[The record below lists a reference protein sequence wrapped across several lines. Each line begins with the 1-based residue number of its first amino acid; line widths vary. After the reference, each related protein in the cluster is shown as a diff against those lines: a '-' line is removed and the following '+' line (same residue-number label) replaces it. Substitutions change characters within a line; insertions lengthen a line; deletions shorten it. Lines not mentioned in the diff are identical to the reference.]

1 MSTRFDASES
11 RLTWKSRCVR
21 VPLTIGVIGSLLL
34 AACSSSDQQNSD
46 PTSPGQ
52 TTQQSEQ
59 QVQNPTHV
67 LQNVNLKLASNG
79 NVSAIDTNNIY
90 VNEQEHK
97 SSSKTI
103 NFKVKDVINDVP
115 VRVST
120 QYQSSKG
127 TGTNLKDLNGYSGEL
142 TIKVTVENLTLK
154 SQEVSYDAGGTKRT
168 NQALVGVPFT
178 VAGSVSLDNVKSNQI
193 ITSGDKTD
201 DSATNGVISTTGDGK
216 ANVQW
221 GAILAPPTSGAS
233 TSFTLKVNAQDFKA
247 PDFDIAVQPGFAS
260 DLSGESVLNNSFNKN
275 DANQVA
281 MLQRTI
287 DLVNNVDSTITSASS
302 QVNEL
307 RSSLDNTS
315 DTLGQDAAKNLQAN
329 SESLTKR
336 MAELD
341 GQIQSLKDD
350 LAKTADGNKNQLIS
364 QLESTVNTMDTL
376 LGDTSQVPNVS
387 VSHQN
392 GSCTVDRGAAGG
404 GSSVY
409 GNLVQLSQILNNYAD
424 ASGDCQH
431 ALTDSLRQTIGPDN
445 PSPEVC
451 RDGSSVTC
459 SLYGASVTSQASLI
473 GLVANGEKLVNE
485 LQPEYLKGANKNYR
499 ALRGEVDNLTKY
511 LQSDEGKKA
520 IRDHQQN
527 GDVTE
532 SLKSSR
538 RSVDEL
544 KKTSDELT
552 KALNSLHSKAVAA
565 RNDVSGNSNSI
576 DQQNED
582 IANELCKL
590 SVENGGKLS
599 QEEVDRLRSYLTST
613 PCGETPRTPQRDQ
626 NNQNQGDQNTPNNNQ
641 NGNNGN
647 QNDQNQGHQD
657 NNQNTPNNN
666 QNGQNDQNGQGGA
679 QVTPQNDP
687 TENGQNGQNGQNDQ
701 NGQNQNTPNNNQ
713 NGNNANQGGTPVVPA
728 AHRFAADKLQA
739 PEGYGQAMDE
749 RLNNQARAWDEVIK
763 ETDLQN
769 PTTPLAQ
776 NAKGFSDQVN
786 SLDSALSSVEKAY
799 AGEGDDQN
807 RDRDDRQ
814 NDPNSL
820 DEKLK
825 SLTSASDELG
835 KNLDEL
841 SSQHSE
847 LSEALKN
854 AFKDSADETSKNINN
869 LISQEIRQVSAQGSA
884 GADSIQNSFTSSIY
898 GLAEASNV
906 IVRDAGNSLEAQRR
920 DIAGKVENL
929 KASLDGVTQSSL
941 EQLDARTGNAS
952 RDLAGASVLLA
963 DDLNKVILDL
973 GDSRVDGSGLL
984 GALKTNAA
992 KAGAADFQLA
1002 LASQNAQGYTSVRA
1016 EDIAAVQLRQAQF
1029 KASLEKLK
1037 SLPSFHLPDGGKA
1050 EVKVVYTFH
1059 IGDM

>member
-431 ALTDSLRQTIGPDN
+431 ALADSLRQTIGPDN

-647 QNDQNQGHQD
+647 QNNQNQGNQD

-687 TENGQNGQNGQNDQ
+687 TENGQNGQNDQ

-941 EQLDARTGNAS
+941 EQLDARTGSAS

>member
-687 TENGQNGQNGQNDQ
+687 TENGQNGQNDQ

-869 LISQEIRQVSAQGSA
+869 LISQEIRQVSAQGSV

>member
-376 LGDTSQVPNVS
+376 LGDTSQIPNVS

-552 KALNSLHSKAVAA
+552 KALNSLHSKAMAA

-687 TENGQNGQNGQNDQ
+687 TENGQNGQNDQ

-841 SSQHSE
+841 SSQHPE

-941 EQLDARTGNAS
+941 EQLDARTGSAS

>member
-431 ALTDSLRQTIGPDN
+431 ALADSLRQTIGPDN

-647 QNDQNQGHQD
+647 QNNQNQGNQD

-687 TENGQNGQNGQNDQ
+687 TENGQNGQNDQ

-1029 KASLEKLK
+1029 KASLVKLK

>member
-424 ASGDCQH
+424 ASGDCQR
-431 ALTDSLRQTIGPDN
+431 ALADSLRQTIGPDN

-666 QNGQNDQNGQGGA
+666 QKGQNDQNGQGGA

-687 TENGQNGQNGQNDQ
+687 TENGQNGQNDQ
-701 NGQNQNTPNNNQ
+701 NGQNQNTPNNKQ

>member
-424 ASGDCQH
+424 ASGDCQR
-431 ALTDSLRQTIGPDN
+431 ALADSLRQTIGPDN

-499 ALRGEVDNLTKY
+499 ALRGEIDNLTKY

-687 TENGQNGQNGQNDQ
+687 TENGQNDQ

>member
-431 ALTDSLRQTIGPDN
+431 ALADSLRQTIGPDN

-687 TENGQNGQNGQNDQ
+687 TENGQNGQNDQ

-713 NGNNANQGGTPVVPA
+713 NGNNANQDGTPVVPA

-807 RDRDDRQ
+807 RDRQ

>member
-431 ALTDSLRQTIGPDN
+431 ALADSLRQTIGPDN

-473 GLVANGEKLVNE
+473 GLVANGEKLVND

-499 ALRGEVDNLTKY
+499 ALRGEIDNLTKY

-647 QNDQNQGHQD
+647 QNNQNQGNQD

-687 TENGQNGQNGQNDQ
+687 TENGQNGQNDQ

-841 SSQHSE
+841 SNQHSE

>member
-11 RLTWKSRCVR
+11 RLTWKIRCVR

-424 ASGDCQH
+424 ASGDCQR
-431 ALTDSLRQTIGPDN
+431 ALADSLRQTIGPDN

-687 TENGQNGQNGQNDQ
+687 TENGQNDQ

>member
-499 ALRGEVDNLTKY
+499 ALRGEIDNLTKY

-647 QNDQNQGHQD
+647 QNNQNQGNQD

-687 TENGQNGQNGQNDQ
+687 TENGQNGQNDQ

>member
-364 QLESTVNTMDTL
+364 QLESTMNTMDTL

-424 ASGDCQH
+424 ASGDCQR
-431 ALTDSLRQTIGPDN
+431 ALADSLRQTIGPDN

-499 ALRGEVDNLTKY
+499 ALRGEIDNLTKY

-582 IANELCKL
+582 VANELCKL

-687 TENGQNGQNGQNDQ
+687 TENGQNDQ

>member
-424 ASGDCQH
+424 ASGDCQR
-431 ALTDSLRQTIGPDN
+431 ALADSLRQTIGPDN

-687 TENGQNGQNGQNDQ
+687 TENGQNGQND
-701 NGQNQNTPNNNQ
+701 QNQNTPNNNQ

>member
-431 ALTDSLRQTIGPDN
+431 ALADSLLQTIGPDN

-647 QNDQNQGHQD
+647 QNNQNQGHQD

-687 TENGQNGQNGQNDQ
+687 TENGQNGQNDQ

-929 KASLDGVTQSSL
+929 KASLDEVTQSSL
-941 EQLDARTGNAS
+941 EQLDARTGSAS

>member
-154 SQEVSYDAGGTKRT
+154 SPEVSYDAGGTKRT

-424 ASGDCQH
+424 ASGDCQR
-431 ALTDSLRQTIGPDN
+431 ALADSLRQTIGPDN

-687 TENGQNGQNGQNDQ
+687 TENGQNGQNDQ

>member
-424 ASGDCQH
+424 ASGDCQR
-431 ALTDSLRQTIGPDN
+431 ALADSLRQTIGPDN

-613 PCGETPRTPQRDQ
+613 PCGETPRTPQHDQ

-647 QNDQNQGHQD
+647 QNNQNQGNQD

-687 TENGQNGQNGQNDQ
+687 TENGQNDQ

>member
-424 ASGDCQH
+424 ASGDCQR
-431 ALTDSLRQTIGPDN
+431 ALADSLRQTIGPDN

-511 LQSDEGKKA
+511 LQSDEGRKA

-687 TENGQNGQNGQNDQ
+687 TENGQNGQNDQ

-713 NGNNANQGGTPVVPA
+713 NGNNGNQGGTPVVPA

>member
-613 PCGETPRTPQRDQ
+613 PCGETPRTPQRAQ

-687 TENGQNGQNGQNDQ
+687 TENGQNGQNDQ

>member
-424 ASGDCQH
+424 ASGDCQR
-431 ALTDSLRQTIGPDN
+431 ALADSLRQTIGPDN

-666 QNGQNDQNGQGGA
+666 QNDQNGQGGA

-687 TENGQNGQNGQNDQ
+687 TENGQNGQNDQ

>member
-431 ALTDSLRQTIGPDN
+431 ALADSLRQTIGPDN

-613 PCGETPRTPQRDQ
+613 PCGEAPRTPQRDQ

-647 QNDQNQGHQD
+647 QNNQNQGHQD

-687 TENGQNGQNGQNDQ
+687 TENGQNGQNDQ

>member
-154 SQEVSYDAGGTKRT
+154 SQEVNYDAGGTKRT

-527 GDVTE
+527 GDITE

-613 PCGETPRTPQRDQ
+613 PCGETPRTPQHDQ

-647 QNDQNQGHQD
+647 QNNQNQGNQD
-657 NNQNTPNNN
+657 NNQNTPTNN

-687 TENGQNGQNGQNDQ
+687 TESGQNDQNGQ

>member
-409 GNLVQLSQILNNYAD
+409 GNLVQLSEILNNYAD

-431 ALTDSLRQTIGPDN
+431 ALADSLRQTIGPDN

-647 QNDQNQGHQD
+647 QNNQTQGNQD

-687 TENGQNGQNGQNDQ
+687 TENGQNGQNDQ

-841 SSQHSE
+841 SSQHAE

-973 GDSRVDGSGLL
+973 GDSRVDGSGML

-992 KAGAADFQLA
+992 KAGAAVFQLA
-1002 LASQNAQGYTSVRA
+1002 LASHNAQGYTSFRA

>member
-527 GDVTE
+527 GDITE

-647 QNDQNQGHQD
+647 QNNQNQGNQD

-687 TENGQNGQNGQNDQ
+687 TESGQNDQNGQ

-769 PTTPLAQ
+769 PTTPLAR

>member
-499 ALRGEVDNLTKY
+499 ALRGEIDNLTKY

-666 QNGQNDQNGQGGA
+666 QKGQNDQNGQGGA

-687 TENGQNGQNGQNDQ
+687 TENGQNGQNDQ

-941 EQLDARTGNAS
+941 EQLDTRTGNAS

>member
-431 ALTDSLRQTIGPDN
+431 ALADSLRQTIGPDN

-527 GDVTE
+527 GDITE

-613 PCGETPRTPQRDQ
+613 PCGEAPRTPQRDQ

-647 QNDQNQGHQD
+647 QNNQNQGNQD

-687 TENGQNGQNGQNDQ
+687 TENGQNDQ

>member
-376 LGDTSQVPNVS
+376 LGDTSQAPNVS

-431 ALTDSLRQTIGPDN
+431 ALADSLRQTIGPDN

-647 QNDQNQGHQD
+647 QNNQNQGNQD

-687 TENGQNGQNGQNDQ
+687 TENGQNGQNDQ

>member
-687 TENGQNGQNGQNDQ
+687 TENGQNGQNDQ

-739 PEGYGQAMDE
+739 PEGYGQAIDE

>member
-387 VSHQN
+387 ISHQN

-424 ASGDCQH
+424 ASGDCQR
-431 ALTDSLRQTIGPDN
+431 ALADSLRQTIGPDN

-499 ALRGEVDNLTKY
+499 ALRGEIDNLTKY

-687 TENGQNGQNGQNDQ
+687 TENGQNDQ

-713 NGNNANQGGTPVVPA
+713 NGNNANQDGTPVVPA

-807 RDRDDRQ
+807 RDRQ

>member
-431 ALTDSLRQTIGPDN
+431 ALADSLRQTIGPDN

-499 ALRGEVDNLTKY
+499 ALRGEIDNLTKY

-527 GDVTE
+527 GDITE

-626 NNQNQGDQNTPNNNQ
+626 NNQNQGD
-641 NGNNGN
+641 
-647 QNDQNQGHQD
+647 
-657 NNQNTPNNN
+657 
-666 QNGQNDQNGQGGA
+666 
-679 QVTPQNDP
+679 
-687 TENGQNGQNGQNDQ
+687 
-701 NGQNQNTPNNNQ
+701 QNTPNNNQ

-825 SLTSASDELG
+825 SLTSVSDELG

>member
-431 ALTDSLRQTIGPDN
+431 ARADALRQTIGPDN

-527 GDVTE
+527 GDITE

-552 KALNSLHSKAVAA
+552 KAFNSLHSKAVAA

-647 QNDQNQGHQD
+647 QNNQNQGNQD

-687 TENGQNGQNGQNDQ
+687 TENGQNGQND
-701 NGQNQNTPNNNQ
+701 QNQNTPNNNQ

-825 SLTSASDELG
+825 ALTSASDELG

>member
-647 QNDQNQGHQD
+647 QNDQNQGNQD

-687 TENGQNGQNGQNDQ
+687 TENGQNDQ

-841 SSQHSE
+841 SNQHSE

>member
-687 TENGQNGQNGQNDQ
+687 TENGQNDQ

-941 EQLDARTGNAS
+941 EQLDTRTGNAS

>member
-613 PCGETPRTPQRDQ
+613 PCGETPRTPQHDQ

-647 QNDQNQGHQD
+647 QNNQNQGHQD

-687 TENGQNGQNGQNDQ
+687 TENGQNGQNDQ

>member
-431 ALTDSLRQTIGPDN
+431 ALADSLRQTIGPDN

-499 ALRGEVDNLTKY
+499 ALRGEIDNLTKY

-527 GDVTE
+527 GDITE

-687 TENGQNGQNGQNDQ
+687 TENGQNGQNDQ

>member
-431 ALTDSLRQTIGPDN
+431 ALADSLRQTIGPDN

-647 QNDQNQGHQD
+647 QNNQNQGNQD

-687 TENGQNGQNGQNDQ
+687 TESGQNDQ

-941 EQLDARTGNAS
+941 EQLDARTGSAS

>member
-431 ALTDSLRQTIGPDN
+431 ALADSLRQTIGPDN

-687 TENGQNGQNGQNDQ
+687 TENGQNDQ

-825 SLTSASDELG
+825 ALTSASDELG

>member
-431 ALTDSLRQTIGPDN
+431 ALADSLRQTIGPDN

-552 KALNSLHSKAVAA
+552 KAFNSLHSKAVAA

-687 TENGQNGQNGQNDQ
+687 TENGQNGQNDQ

-713 NGNNANQGGTPVVPA
+713 KGNNANQGGTPVVPA
-728 AHRFAADKLQA
+728 AHRFAVDKLQA

>member
-431 ALTDSLRQTIGPDN
+431 ALADSLRQTIGPDN

-473 GLVANGEKLVNE
+473 GLVANGEKLVND

-499 ALRGEVDNLTKY
+499 ALRGEIDNLTKY

-647 QNDQNQGHQD
+647 QNNQNQGNQD

-687 TENGQNGQNGQNDQ
+687 TENGQNGQNDQ

-841 SSQHSE
+841 SNQHSE

-941 EQLDARTGNAS
+941 EQLDARTGSAS

>member
-431 ALTDSLRQTIGPDN
+431 ALADSLRQTIGPDN
-445 PSPEVC
+445 PSPEFC

-499 ALRGEVDNLTKY
+499 ALRGEIDNLTKY

-626 NNQNQGDQNTPNNNQ
+626 NNQNQGDQNTPNK

-687 TENGQNGQNGQNDQ
+687 TENGQNDQ

-814 NDPNSL
+814 NDPSSL

>member
-431 ALTDSLRQTIGPDN
+431 ALADSLRQTIGPDN

-687 TENGQNGQNGQNDQ
+687 TENGQNGQNGQN
-701 NGQNQNTPNNNQ
+701 QNTPNNNQ

-869 LISQEIRQVSAQGSA
+869 LISQEIRQVSAQGSV